1 MNKHTV
7 ILGVLF
13 ALFWWA
19 ISGSFLFGQNID
31 ASLIQKKLEG
41 GGASFSAQ
49 NNERVPVYVALRFT
63 RLEGLDANKVL
74 PLTVLIPPGTTK
86 DVITLRPQANARTMA
101 YRISYQFLYVDP
113 ASVHPDGYAYYVPFA
128 HGARYTI
135 TQGWNGTFS
144 HVGQNQYAV
153 DFDLPEGSPVYAARE
168 GVVIAVKSDS
178 RRGGPS
184 AAYTNDANFIFIRHP
199 DNTVGSYVHLMYG
212 GAAVQAGDVVKVGD
226 LIGYS
231 GNTGFSSGPH
241 LHFDVRVADLEKGMQ
256 SIPFSFRD
264 RNGNAVQPRTN
275 GTYYGRFPGGPDFT
289 ELHGDD
295 ITEAMFANFSAPA
308 TKGGN
313 GAQPSIGLR
322 KDSYDDAVVL
332 FIANT
337 FSYAIDVQVTLSLSN
352 LTFQQPMPV
361 SVSIPAGREVFL
373 GLARIRDMRNP
384 IAIRMSAQYMRAND
398 ASGVPGAFGGAP

>member
-1 MNKHTV
+1 M
-7 ILGVLF
+7 GALF

-19 ISGSFLFGQNID
+19 INGSFLFGQNID

-63 RLEGLDANKVL
+63 RLEGLDADKAF
-74 PLTVLIPPGTTK
+74 PLAALIPPGTTE

-113 ASVHPDGYAYYVPFA
+113 ASVHPDGYAYYLPFA
-128 HGARYTI
+128 HGARHTV
-135 TQGWNGTFS
+135 TQGWNGAFS
-144 HVGQNQYAV
+144 HVGQNRYAV

-184 AAYTNDANFIFIRHP
+184 ASYTNDANFIFIRHP

-212 GAAVQAGDVVKVGD
+212 GAAVRPGDSVAAGD

-241 LHFDVRVADLEKGMQ
+241 LHFDVRAADLEQGMQ

-264 RNGNAVQPRTN
+264 RNGNAVQPVTN

-295 ITEAMFANFSAPA
+295 ITEAMFVNFSAPA
-308 TKGGN
+308 APPKTGSGT
-313 GAQPSIGLR
+313 GAQPGAQPGIGLR

-332 FIANT
+332 FISNT
-337 FSYAIDVQVTLSLSN
+337 FSYAIDARVTLGLSN
-352 LTFQQPMPV
+352 LTFEQPMPV
-361 SVSIPAGREVFL
+361 SVHIPAGTEVFL
-373 GLARIRDMRNP
+373 GLARIQNMQNP
-384 IAIRMSAQYMRAND
+384 IAIRMSAQYMRAPD
-398 ASGVPGAFGGAP
+398 PSGAASE